1 MRGRNLV
8 AMSAILG
15 LVSGCSG
22 SMLASAAV
30 TTNVI
35 QGQVLRLE
43 SVADWDAASTLTP
56 GEPVQWTVAV
66 SANAPDPAKVRIFLS
81 AAGDAP
87 LTVDVALCPREWDA
101 DGCSDGATPVKT
113 AWDVPRDG
121 VFTPLTT
128 ISTSEVAHLRLSIAL
143 ASASSASTDITVL
156 AQTAQESVEV
166 SPDGGLAMT
175 GISQSTPWVIGSA
188 AVLLASFGAM
198 LLGSA
203 RRRRE
208 PDPK

>member
-1 MRGRNLV
+1 MVSLSV
-8 AMSAILG
+8 ILG
-15 LVSGCSG
+15 LACGCSG
-22 SMLASAAV
+22 SLLASAAV

-35 QGQVLRLE
+35 QGEVLRLE

-66 SANAPDPAKVRIFLS
+66 SANAPDPTKVRISLS

-87 LTVDVALCPREWDA
+87 LTVDVALCPREWEA
-101 DGCSDGATPVKT
+101 DGCPDGATPVKT

-121 VFTPLTT
+121 VFIPLTT

-143 ASASSASTDITVL
+143 ASASSARTDITVL
-156 AQTAQESVEV
+156 AQTAQETVEV

-175 GISQSTPWVIGSA
+175 GISQSTPWVLGSA
-188 AVLLASFGAM
+188 AVFLASLGAV
-198 LLGSA
+198 LFGSA

-208 PDPK
+208 PDPR